1 MPRAGRV
8 GRQLKSFLWRAS
20 ASEEVNADIA
30 FHLDMAVRDLMISGL
45 TEHQARAEAERRF
58 GNVAA
63 VSAECREYADQRD
76 HNERRAEFR
85 TEFRQDVTF
94 GTRQLLRAP
103 LFSLIA
109 IVTLAVGFGATA
121 AVFSAFYAVVL
132 RPLPFDDPD
141 RVVRLVNTRQ
151 GEEMGASA
159 PDYLAIRAHSRDA
172 FDAVAAAVPGTG
184 FTVLFNGTPELI
196 GGGRVSA
203 DYFRVFGVSPALG
216 RTFSEGEDVA
226 GSDNVVVL
234 SHRAWVNRF
243 NADRSVLGR
252 PLQIDGRPRTII
264 GVMPARFDLTRDSE
278 ELWVPL
284 AIPTEQ
290 ATKFGERYLQLHG
303 RLRDGIS
310 FTRATAM
317 ATAARRVAVAT
328 DSDRRLPVDAYAVS
342 LRAFSDDFVGDYS
355 ALLTILLGA
364 VSFVLLIACT
374 NVANLLIARGTTRT
388 RELSI
393 RAALGAGRGR
403 LVRQLLTESVVL
415 SMVAAI
421 VGIGL
426 AYGLLGAVLGVS
438 PDNVPRLDQARVD
451 WHVLLFT
458 FVVALGATVLF
469 GLLPALRTAG
479 AQLERALREG
489 GRAVRGARD
498 KVRSILVGAE
508 VALAMA
514 LLVGAALLIRSA
526 WLVQRVDPGFE
537 PRGVLTSRLLLP
549 AAQYAGAA
557 DISTFY
563 ERLHRRANEEP
574 SVQSAALVSV
584 VPLSANTM
592 NASVLSE
599 EQSRDETRPG
609 DANLRIASSKYFATM
624 RIPMVA
630 GRDLDER
637 DVVESPPVVVINE
650 ALAATLWPNA
660 RPRDVIGKRI
670 NALGS
675 SRAAPHYMEVVG
687 VVGNLKDE
695 ALSRPVKPE
704 FYVPVAQTPPVLW
717 PFLQRSLVLVMRAK
731 GGGTTEGLASSM
743 RAAVADVDPALP
755 VADLRSMESYLRSSQ
770 GTARFNTLLLSTL
783 GGIAL
788 LLAMVGVYGV
798 VSYFVSQRSQEI
810 AIRVALGATPGAILG
825 HVVWRGLRPLLG
837 GLVVGGVLAILTSRV
852 LEAQLYRVQ
861 PTDPATIGGTALILL
876 VVAVLATYIP
886 ARRALRVAPASAL
899 TE

>member
-1 MPRAGRV
+1 VPRSGRS
-8 GRQLKSFLWRAS
+8 GRQLSSFLFRAS
-20 ASEEVNADIA
+20 ANDEVNADIA
-30 FHLDMAVRDLMISGL
+30 FHLDMTVRELINSGL
-45 TEHQARAEAERRF
+45 TEQQARAEAERRF

-63 VSAECREYADQRD
+63 VSAECREYANQRD
-76 HNERRAEFR
+76 HDDRRAELR
-85 TEFRQDVTF
+85 TELRQDVTF
-94 GTRQLLRAP
+94 GARQLLRAP

-109 IVTLAVGFGATA
+109 ILTLAVGFGATA
-121 AVFSAFYAVVL
+121 AMFSAFYSVVL
-132 RPLPFDDPD
+132 RPLPFDHPD

-159 PDYLAIRAHSRDA
+159 PDFLAIRAQSRGA
-172 FDAVAAAVPGTG
+172 FDAVAASVPGSG
-184 FTVLFNGTPELI
+184 FTVMLNGEPELI

-203 DYFRVFGVSPALG
+203 DFFSVFGVSPAMG
-216 RTFSEGEDVA
+216 RTFSDDEDLA
-226 GSDNVVVL
+226 GRDNVVVL

-243 NADRSVLGR
+243 NSDRGVVGR
-252 PLQIDGRPRTII
+252 PLQVDGRPRTII
-264 GVMPARFDLTRDSE
+264 GVMPAKFDLTSDSD

-284 AIPTEQ
+284 ALSSSQ

-303 RLRDGIS
+303 RLRDGVS
-310 FTRATAM
+310 LAQATAV
-317 ATAARRVAVAT
+317 AITARRTAVT
-328 DSDRRLPVDAYAVS
+328 IDPDRRLPIDAYAVS
-342 LRAFSDDFVGDYS
+342 LRRYQDEFVGDYG
-355 ALLTILLGA
+355 ALLRILLGA
-364 VSFVLLIACT
+364 VGFVLLIACT
-374 NVANLLIARGTTRT
+374 NVANLLIARGTTRA

-415 SMVAAI
+415 SLVAAI
-421 VGIGL
+421 LGVGL

-451 WHVLLFT
+451 WRVLMFTLGVALVAT
-458 FVVALGATVLF
+458 FVF

-498 KVRSILVGAE
+498 HIRSLLVGVE

-526 WLVQRVDPGFE
+526 WLVQRVDPGFD

-549 AAQYAGAA
+549 AAQYSSATE
-557 DISTFY
+557 ITTFY
-563 ERLHRRANEEP
+563 ERLHQRVNEEP
-574 SVQSAALVSV
+574 AVQSAALVSV
-584 VPLSANTM
+584 VPLSANSM

-599 EQSRDETRPG
+599 EQSRDEARPT
-609 DANLRIASSKYFATM
+609 DANFRVTSSKYFATM
-624 RIPMVA
+624 RIPIVA
-630 GRDLDER
+630 GRDINER
-637 DVVESPPVVVINE
+637 DVSGSPLVVIINE
-650 ALAATLWPNA
+650 ALAARLWPQRLA
-660 RPRDVIGKRI
+660 RDVVGKRI
-670 NALGS
+670 NALGA
-675 SRAAPHYMEVVG
+675 SRATPHFMEIVG

-695 ALSRPVKPE
+695 ALSRPVRPE

-717 PFLQRSLVLVMRAK
+717 PFLQRSLVLAMRAR
-731 GGGTTEGLASSM
+731 GSGSAETLARPM
-743 RAAVADVDPALP
+743 RAAVTAVDPGLP
-755 VADLRSMESYLRSSQ
+755 VADIRSMESYLRSSQ

-837 GLVVGGVLAILTSRV
+837 GLVVGCVLAIVTSRV
-852 LEAQLYRVQ
+852 LESQLYRVQ
-861 PTDPATIGGTALILL
+861 PTDPATIGGTAVVLLL
-876 VVAVLATYIP
+876 VAALATYVP

>member
-1 MPRAGRV
+1 MPRAGRG

-20 ASEEVNADIA
+20 AVDEVNADIA
-30 FHLDMAVRDLMISGL
+30 FHIDMTVQELVRSGL
-45 TEHQARAEAERRF
+45 TQHQARAEAERRF

-76 HNERRAEFR
+76 HNERRTEFR
-85 TEFRQDVTF
+85 TELRQDVTF
-94 GTRQLLRAP
+94 GARQLLRAP

-132 RPLPFDDPD
+132 RPLPFDHPD
-141 RVVRLVNTRQ
+141 RIVRLVNTRQ

-159 PDYLAIRAHSRDA
+159 PDYLAIRAQSRGA
-172 FDAVAAAVPGTG
+172 FDAVAAGVPGTG
-184 FTVLFNGTPELI
+184 FTVMLNGEPELI

-203 DYFRVFGVSPALG
+203 SFFQVFGVQPALG
-216 RTFSEGEDVA
+216 RTFSEDEDVA
-226 GSDNVVVL
+226 GADNVVVL

-243 NADRSVLGR
+243 GADRGVVGR
-252 PLQIDGRPRTII
+252 PLQVDGTARTII
-264 GVMPARFDLTRDSE
+264 GVMPPTFDLTSDSE

-284 AIPTEQ
+284 AIPSSQ
-290 ATKFGERYLQLHG
+290 ATKFGERYLRLHG
-303 RLRDGIS
+303 RLRDGVS
-310 FTRATAM
+310 LAQASAM
-317 ATAARRVAVAT
+317 ATAARRSAVTT
-328 DSDRRLPVDAYAVS
+328 DPDRRLPVDAYAVS
-342 LRAFSDDFVGDYS
+342 LRSYSDDFVGDYN
-355 ALLTILLGA
+355 ALLKILLGA
-364 VSFVLLIACT
+364 VSFVLMIACT
-374 NVANLLIARGTTRT
+374 NVANLLIARGTTRG

-421 VGIGL
+421 IGTGL

-438 PDNVPRLDQARVD
+438 PENIPRLDQARVD

-458 FVVALGATVLF
+458 LGVAIVATLVF

-498 KVRSILVGAE
+498 HVRSILVGAE
-508 VALAMA
+508 VALAMS

-537 PRGVLTSRLLLP
+537 AGGVLTSRLLLP
-549 AAQYAGAA
+549 AAQYPS
-557 DISTFY
+557 DTQITTFY
-563 ERLHRRANEEP
+563 ERLHQRANEEP
-574 SVQSAALVSV
+574 AVESAALVSV
-584 VPLSANTM
+584 VPLSANAM

-599 EQSRDETRPG
+599 EQSRDQARPV
-609 DANLRIASSKYFATM
+609 DANLRITSSKYFGTM
-624 RIPMVA
+624 RIPIVS
-630 GRDLDER
+630 GRDISDR
-637 DVVESPPVVVINE
+637 DVAESPPVVIVNE
-650 ALAATLWPNA
+650 ALAARLWPNA
-660 RPRDVIGKRI
+660 AARDVIGKRI
-670 NALGS
+670 NALGP
-675 SRAAPHYMEVVG
+675 SRAAPHFMEVVG

-695 ALSRPVKPE
+695 ALGRPVKPE
-704 FYVPVAQTPPVLW
+704 FYVPVAQTPPFLW
-717 PFLQRSLVLVMRAK
+717 PFVQRSLVLVMRAK
-731 GGGTTEGLASSM
+731 AGNAETLARPM
-743 RAAVADVDPALP
+743 RAAVAAVDPALP
-755 VADLRSMESYLRSSQ
+755 VADVRSMESYLRSSQ

-810 AIRVALGATPGAILG
+810 AIRVALGATPRAILG
-825 HVVWRGLRPLLG
+825 HVVWRGLRPLVG
-837 GLVVGGVLAILTSRV
+837 GLLVGCVLAILTSRV
-852 LEAQLYRVQ
+852 LESQLYRVQ
-861 PTDPATIGGTALILL
+861 PTDPATIGATGAVLLI
-876 VVAVLATYIP
+876 VAMLATYVP